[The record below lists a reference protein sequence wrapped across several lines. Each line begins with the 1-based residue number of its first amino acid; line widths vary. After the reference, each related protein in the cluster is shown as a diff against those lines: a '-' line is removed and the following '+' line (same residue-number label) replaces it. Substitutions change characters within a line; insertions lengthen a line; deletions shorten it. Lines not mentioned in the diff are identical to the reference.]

1 MHHCVNREAEDVSEK
16 GDVKVI
22 CRLSQ
27 EKCHEFNSNVQ
38 TTLAYRQEQRF
49 EATNT
54 QTLNYSD

>member
-1 MHHCVNREAEDVSEK
+1 MLIGKPKMCQKE

-27 EKCHEFNSNVQ
+27 EKCHEFNRNVQ